1 MYIKKGDNVV
11 VLRGKDKGKKGKVE
25 RVFPEAGKALV
36 AGINVVTKHQKP
48 KKGVKQVGRLTKSM
62 PMNTANLALFCEKC
76 GKHVKIGYK
85 ILANGDKTRT
95 CKKCGDI
102 I

>member
-11 VLRGKDKGKKGKVE
+11 VLKGKDKGKKGKVE
-25 RVFPEAGKALV
+25 RVFTNVNKALV

-62 PMNTANLALFCEKC
+62 PMDASNLALFCDKC
-76 GKHVKIGYK
+76 GKHVRIGYK

>member
-1 MYIKKGDNVV
+1 MYIKKGDKVV
-11 VLRGKDKGKKGKVE
+11 VLKGKDKGKKGTVE
-25 RVFPEAGKALV
+25 KVFPLAGKALV
-36 AGINVVTKHQKP
+36 TGINVVTKHQKP

-62 PMNTANLALFCEKC
+62 PMDASNLSLLCEKC
-76 GKHVKIGYK
+76 GKHVRIGYK

>member
-1 MYIKKGDNVV
+1 MIIKKGDNVV
-11 VLRGKDKGKKGKVE
+11 VLKGKDKGKKGKVE
-25 RVFPEAGKALV
+25 RVFPDAGKALV

-48 KKGVKQVGRLTKSM
+48 KQGVKQVGRLTKSM
-62 PMNTANLALFCEKC
+62 PMNAANLALFCDKC
-76 GKHVKIGYK
+76 GKHVRVGYK
-85 ILANGDKTRT
+85 ILANGDKTRV